1 MDVQYDV
8 VIIGSG
14 PAGLTAAI
22 YATRANLSTVI
33 IEGDTPGG
41 KLTKTYE
48 IENYPGIDKISGVDL
63 AMQMMEHGQKFGA
76 AMEFAPVTAVED
88 QGEVKLVHLADG
100 RTITGR
106 TVIVATGTKEREL
119 QVDRAQVFT
128 GRGISYCAVC
138 DGSFYKGKK
147 VAVIGGGNSALEES
161 LYLTQLVEQVNII
174 IRRDVFRA
182 DATVVDKVKANPKIN
197 IITKHLPESLV
208 IEDGKIKGLVIK
220 DVETGELTTVDCE
233 GVFPYMGA
241 DPATGFVKDLGIL
254 DKNGYII
261 VNKDM
266 ETSIPGIYGAGDVTV
281 KDLRQVVT
289 ATNDGAIAANSASRY
304 LNK

>member
-1 MDVQYDV
+1 MDLQYDV
-8 VIIGSG
+8 IIIGSG

-22 YATRANLSTVI
+22 YATRANLTTAI

-48 IENYPGIDKISGVDL
+48 IENYPGFERISGVDL

-76 AMEFAPVTAVED
+76 VMEFSPVTEID
-88 QGEVKLVHLADG
+88 DEGEFKLVHLGDG
-100 RTITGR
+100 RVLTTR
-106 TVIVATGTKEREL
+106 AVIVATGTNERQLDLPRAKE
-119 QVDRAQVFT
+119 FT

-138 DGSFYKGKK
+138 DGAFYRNKE

-161 LYLTQLVEQVNII
+161 LYLTQLVEKVNII

-182 DATVVDKVKANPKIN
+182 DATVVDKVRNNPKIN
-197 IITKHLPESLV
+197 IITKSLPQELV
-208 IEDGKIKGLVIK
+208 IEDNAIKGLVIK
-220 DVETGELTTVDCE
+220 NVETGELSTVECA
-233 GVFPYMGA
+233 GIFPYMGA
-241 DPATGFVKDLGIL
+241 DPATGFLKNLNIL
-254 DKNGYII
+254 DERGYIV

-266 ETSIPGIYGAGDVTV
+266 ETAVPGIYGAGDVTV

-289 ATNDGAIAANSASRY
+289 ATNDGAIAANACARY
-304 LNK
+304 LNR

>member
-1 MDVQYDV
+1 MDLQYDV
-8 VIIGSG
+8 IIIGSG

-22 YATRANLSTVI
+22 YATRANLTTAI

-48 IENYPGIDKISGVDL
+48 IENYPGFERISGVDL

-76 AMEFAPVTAVED
+76 VMEFSPVTEID
-88 QGEVKLVHLADG
+88 DEGEFKLVHLGDG
-100 RTITGR
+100 RVLTTR
-106 TVIVATGTKEREL
+106 AVIIATGTNERQLDLPRAKE
-119 QVDRAQVFT
+119 FT

-138 DGSFYKGKK
+138 DGAFYRNKE

-161 LYLTQLVEQVNII
+161 LYLTQLVEKVNII

-182 DATVVDKVKANPKIN
+182 DATVVDKIRNNPKIN
-197 IITKHLPESLV
+197 IITKSLPQELV
-208 IEDGKIKGLVIK
+208 IEDNAIKGLVIK
-220 DVETGELTTVDCE
+220 NVETGELSTVECA
-233 GVFPYMGA
+233 GIFPYMGA
-241 DPATGFVKDLGIL
+241 DPATGFLKNLNIL
-254 DKNGYII
+254 DERGYIV

-266 ETSIPGIYGAGDVTV
+266 ETAVPGIYGAGDVTV

-289 ATNDGAIAANSASRY
+289 ATNDGAIAANACVKY
-304 LNK
+304 LNR

>member
-1 MDVQYDV
+1 MDLQYDV
-8 VIIGSG
+8 IIIGSG

-22 YATRANLSTVI
+22 YATRANLTTAI

-48 IENYPGIDKISGVDL
+48 IENYPGFERISGVDL

-76 AMEFAPVTAVED
+76 VMEFSPVTEID
-88 QGEVKLVHLADG
+88 DEGEFKLVHLGDG
-100 RTITGR
+100 RVLTTKA
-106 TVIVATGTKEREL
+106 VIVATGTNERQLDLPRAKE
-119 QVDRAQVFT
+119 FT

-138 DGSFYKGKK
+138 DGAFYRNKE

-161 LYLTQLVEQVNII
+161 LYLTQLVNKVNII

-182 DATVVDKVKANPKIN
+182 DATVVDKVRNNPKIN
-197 IITKHLPESLV
+197 IITKSLPQELV
-208 IEDGKIKGLVIK
+208 IEDNAIKGLVIK
-220 DVETGELTTVDCE
+220 NVETGELSTVECA
-233 GVFPYMGA
+233 GIFPYMGA
-241 DPATGFVKDLGIL
+241 DPATGFLKNLNIL
-254 DKNGYII
+254 DERGYIV

-266 ETSIPGIYGAGDVTV
+266 ETAVPGIYGAGDVTV

-289 ATNDGAIAANSASRY
+289 ATNDGAIAANACEKY
-304 LNK
+304 LNR